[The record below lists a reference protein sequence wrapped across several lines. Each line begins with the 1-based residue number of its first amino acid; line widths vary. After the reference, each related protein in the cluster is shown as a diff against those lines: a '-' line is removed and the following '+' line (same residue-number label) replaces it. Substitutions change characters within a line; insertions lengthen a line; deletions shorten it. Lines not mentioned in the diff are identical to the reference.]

1 MNQFILPAGFEAQ
14 QVVELLENE
23 TAVATSAIQAVITE
37 SPTSEQVSIYDTFDW
52 RLYNQKFAL
61 FSVGSQFTLRDLVE
75 GKTAVQLELDE
86 LPQFVWDMPPGLF
99 RAKLAPI
106 LSMRAL
112 LPMANVS
119 HQKTV
124 HRLLNEDE
132 KTVAWVMYE
141 VFAPVRNG
149 ETALLQLLSIQPVRG
164 YVKAETQLVDLC
176 HQQNF
181 EATDDEIIPMLLM
194 ACGHEPGS
202 YSAKLNVD
210 LKPDMRA
217 DAAVNVILRYL
228 FQVMKMNE
236 QYIKQDVDTEFLH
249 DYRVSVRRT
258 RSALSQV
265 NAVFPEAY
273 TQRFK
278 KDFKFIGKLSNQLR
292 DLDVYLLAEADYK
305 AKLPEFLQEDIHP
318 LFEYLQSKREDA
330 LQAVISELD
339 SAEYRRIV
347 QDWELFLEEPP
358 TKDKTAVNATM
369 PILELAQKRIY
380 KRYQRIIKVGNA
392 ILKDQQ
398 DELLHALRL
407 ECKNLRYLME
417 FFATLFPPDQISIL
431 IRQLKQLQDNLGDFN
446 DFCVQEVYLLHV
458 GREMPIRG
466 QASRD
471 ALIAIGCLVG
481 ALHQRREQVKSE
493 FAGTFTSFAAP
504 QNKALFTDLFAP
516 HKKDNKKKG
525 GKA

>member
-1 MNQFILPAGFEAQ
+1 MNQFLLPVGYDAQ
-14 QVVELLENE
+14 QLVELLESE
-23 TAVATSAIQAVITE
+23 TATSASSAQAVLSE
-37 SPTSEQVSIYDTFDW
+37 GPTIEQLSIYDTFDW
-52 RLYNQKFAL
+52 RLYNQSLAL
-61 FSVGSQFTLRDLVE
+61 FSVGSQFTLRDLAE

-86 LPQFVWDMPPGLF
+86 APQFVWDMPPGLL
-99 RAKLAPI
+99 RAKLGPI

-112 LPMANVS
+112 IPMANVS
-119 HQKTV
+119 HQTTAY
-124 HRLLNEDE
+124 RILNQDE
-132 KTVAWVMYE
+132 KTVAWVKHDL
-141 VFAPVRNG
+141 FTPIKNG
-149 ETALLQLLSIQPVRG
+149 ESPLLQLLTVQPVRG
-164 YVKAETQLVDLC
+164 YVKAENQLLNLFS
-176 HQQNF
+176 QQEFAANGS
-181 EATDDEIIPMLLM
+181 EIMPMLLN

-202 YSAKLNVD
+202 YSVKLNID

-217 DAAVNVILRYL
+217 DTAVNVILRYL

-265 NAVFPEAY
+265 NAVFPEAE
-273 TQRFK
+273 TERFK
-278 KDFKFIGKLSNQLR
+278 EAFKFIGKLSNQLR
-292 DLDVYLLAEADYK
+292 DLDVYLLAEADYI
-305 AKLPEFLQEDIHP
+305 AQLPEFLQADIQP
-318 LFEYLQSKREDA
+318 LFEYLQSKREGA
-330 LQAVISELD
+330 LQAVVAELE

-358 TKDKTAVNATM
+358 AKDKTAVNAAM

-380 KRYQRIIKVGNA
+380 KRFQRIIKDGNV

-407 ECKNLRYLME
+407 ECKKLRYLME
-417 FFATLFPPDQISIL
+417 FFATLFPPDEISIL
-431 IRQLKQLQDNLGDFN
+431 IRQLKELQNNLGDFN
-446 DFCVQEVYLLHV
+446 DFCVQEAYLLHV
-458 GREMPIRG
+458 GREMPVHG
-466 QASRD
+466 QASHD

-493 FAGTFTSFAAP
+493 FADTFNKFAAP
-504 QNKALFTDLFAP
+504 ENKAMFAALFAP
-516 HKKDNKKKG
+516 KKSTKKKTG